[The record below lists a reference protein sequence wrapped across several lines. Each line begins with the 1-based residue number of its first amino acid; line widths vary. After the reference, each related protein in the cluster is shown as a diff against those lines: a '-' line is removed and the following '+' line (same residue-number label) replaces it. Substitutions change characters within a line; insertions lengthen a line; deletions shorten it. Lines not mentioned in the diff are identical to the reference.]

1 MRSGP
6 IRLSSAP
13 KALVCNGWKNVGKSG
28 GYKGV
33 PVKTTCPKC
42 QASYDISDK
51 EILAHIERS
60 PRLRAKVAA
69 LLGRLTG
76 GQTKL
81 DAEGR
86 RQRALKA
93 VQAREAKRNNE

>member
-1 MRSGP
+1 M
-6 IRLSSAP
+6 
-13 KALVCNGWKNVGKSG
+13 
-28 GYKGV
+28 
-33 PVKTTCPKC
+33 KTTCPKC
-42 QASYDISDK
+42 QTSYDISHK

-60 PRLRAKVAA
+60 PKLRSKVAA
-69 LLGRLTG
+69 LLGRMSG

-93 VQAREAKRNNE
+93 VQAREAKRTPEDSSQHEFIGKPSTRRISTKLM

>member
-1 MRSGP
+1 M
-6 IRLSSAP
+6 
-13 KALVCNGWKNVGKSG
+13 
-28 GYKGV
+28 
-33 PVKTTCPKC
+33 KTTCPKC
-42 QASYDISDK
+42 QNSYDISDK
-51 EILAHIERS
+51 EILQHIERS
-60 PRLRAKVAA
+60 PKLRSKVAS

-93 VQAREAKRNNE
+93 VQARENKRNASK

>member
-1 MRSGP
+1 M
-6 IRLSSAP
+6 
-13 KALVCNGWKNVGKSG
+13 
-28 GYKGV
+28 
-33 PVKTTCPKC
+33 KTTCPKC
-42 QASYDISDK
+42 QTGYDISDK

-60 PRLRAKVAA
+60 PKLRSKVAA

-93 VQAREAKRNNE
+93 VQAREAKRKEK

>member
-1 MRSGP
+1 M
-6 IRLSSAP
+6 
-13 KALVCNGWKNVGKSG
+13 
-28 GYKGV
+28 
-33 PVKTTCPKC
+33 KTTCPQC
-42 QASYDISDK
+42 QNSYDISDK
-51 EILAHIERS
+51 EILQQIERS
-60 PRLRAKVAA
+60 PKLHSKVAS

-93 VQAREAKRNNE
+93 VQAREAKRTESK

>member
-1 MRSGP
+1 M
-6 IRLSSAP
+6 
-13 KALVCNGWKNVGKSG
+13 
-28 GYKGV
+28 
-33 PVKTTCPKC
+33 KTTCPKC
-42 QASYDISDK
+42 QTSYDIPDK

-60 PRLRAKVAA
+60 PKLRSKVAS

-93 VQAREAKRNNE
+93 VQARENKRKA